1 MKVTGRMTFVQVK
14 DMRDIPI
21 IMSMWGSLIN
31 LNHEERGFISG
42 AMGRSMMVNGIGDS
56 SMAMGYGKGYMEIAI

>member
-1 MKVTGRMTFVQVK
+1 
-14 DMRDIPI
+14 MRDIPI
-21 IMSMWGSLIN
+21 IMSMWVSLIN
-31 LNHEERGFISG
+31 LSHEERGFISG

>member
-21 IMSMWGSLIN
+21 IMSMWVSLIN
-31 LNHEERGFISG
+31 LSHEERGFISG